1 VRKDDP
7 PAAIVP
13 TDEGGGRSEA
23 AGARPVDAAAERAR
37 EREGASVFNR
47 DLEAARVVHRERA
60 ARSERGG
67 GRACE
72 RERWLT
78 DLGERGRAIG
88 ARCCLEMLFFLYLTL
103 ACLEEVN
110 LIFFGQIFGP

>member
-37 EREGASVFNR
+37 EREGGPQASIGTSR
-47 DLEAARVVHRERA
+47 RPGWCTETA
-60 ARSERGG
+60 GG
-67 GRACE
+67 GRGGPRWE
-72 RERWLT
+72 RE
-78 DLGERGRAIG
+78 GG
-88 ARCCLEMLFFLYLTL
+88 
-103 ACLEEVN
+103 
-110 LIFFGQIFGP
+110 

>member
-37 EREGASVFNR
+37 ERGGASGFNR
-47 DLEAARVVHRERA
+47 DLEAARVVHRD
-60 ARSERGG
+60 
-67 GRACE
+67 GRRRPGWPE
-72 RERWLT
+72 V
-78 DLGERGRAIG
+78 GERGRLDLSEAVAERARERGGSQIWERG
-88 ARCCLEMLFFLYLTL
+88 AGPSARGVVWRCFFSCILRWP
-103 ACLEEVN
+103 A
-110 LIFFGQIFGP
+110 